1 MDARARLAVWLFT
14 AFAVVLILAVALA
27 PMVLAWRLRVAVAR
41 SLAGP
46 ARVAVRVDAP
56 PWSIVTGGL
65 DAVTLEARRAM
76 AGQLPVERLT
86 LRLQEVRV
94 DPARLWRGDG
104 SPVTRVGR
112 GEGEVALTQEDLQLF
127 LASAR
132 GVQQAVLRLDGG
144 AVSVEGD
151 VRVGVVDLRMRME
164 GRLVPASPTTVD
176 LYVQTL
182 TVSGVEL
189 PREIGSVLVS
199 RLNPLISLDGL
210 PLPLWIES
218 VAVEGGQVRMRV
230 GVGERS

>member
-27 PMVLAWRLRVAVAR
+27 PAALAWRLRVGATR

-46 ARVAVRVDAP
+46 ARVTVRVDAQ
-56 PWSIVTGGL
+56 PWSIVTGRL
-65 DAVTLEARRAM
+65 DAVTLEARRTM
-76 AGQLPVERLT
+76 AGELTVDRLT

-94 DPARLWRGDG
+94 DPARLWRGQG
-104 SPVTRVGR
+104 SPLLQVGR
-112 GEGEVALTQEDLQLF
+112 GEGEVVLTQEDLQLF
-127 LASAR
+127 LASTR
-132 GVQQAVLRLDGG
+132 GVQRAALRLDSG
-144 AVSVEGD
+144 AVTVEGD
-151 VRVGVVDLRMRME
+151 VRVGAVDLRMRVE

-210 PLPLWIES
+210 PLPLWIRS
-218 VAVEGGQVRMRV
+218 VAVEGGQVRLHV

>member
-27 PMVLAWRLRVAVAR
+27 PAVLAWRLRLAVTP

-46 ARVAVRVDAP
+46 ARVSVHVDAP
-56 PWSIVTGGL
+56 PWSIITGRL

-76 AGQLPVERLT
+76 AGQLPLERLT
-86 LRLQEVRV
+86 LRLEEVRV
-94 DPARLWRGDG
+94 DPTRLWRGEG
-104 SPVTRVGR
+104 LPLVQVGR
-112 GEGEVALTQEDLQLF
+112 GEGEIILTQEDLRRF
-127 LASAR
+127 LVSAR
-132 GVQQAVLRLDGG
+132 GVQQASLRLDGG
-144 AVSVEGD
+144 AVTVEGD
-151 VRVGVVDLRMRME
+151 VRVGVVDLRMRLE

-210 PLPLWIES
+210 PLPLWIAS
-218 VAVEGGQVRMRV
+218 VAVEGGEVRVRV